1 MKRTLKARPVFVNTP
16 GHIHAHLLKWS
27 YGMSGERLS
36 VALREWQALR
46 QPGEC
51 YQMLN
56 SSGEDIRRVLSAL
69 GVGSGKRIYTKGG
82 IAALKSSVG
91 VF

>member
-36 VALREWQALR
+36 AALR

-51 YQMLN
+51 YQMVN
-56 SSGEDIRRVLSAL
+56 SSSEDIRRVLSAL

-82 IAALKSSVG
+82 IAALKSSVR